1 MPTNLS
7 QFTRDTL
14 FTMGHALF
22 PYSEASIAL
31 EYKTEKELIRAPI
44 TSGRGLSQYF
54 EIGST
59 TFEIMSF
66 QFSRTNKPPDIPA
79 ILKQWTMANSR
90 ILVSHSVVLQ
100 APQVNPASGSTTYHA
115 SGNATYIVVNGG
127 ELSEREFHYPRNP
140 TDASTKFPVTSE
152 KLGTDKKFYTSTVYR
167 WRADQKIVLPGN
179 LEQFNGAQNAV
190 NDPKAPAN
198 LNGGN

>member
-7 QFTRDTL
+7 EFTRDTL

-31 EYKTEKELIRAPI
+31 EYRTEKDLIRAPI

-59 TFEIMSF
+59 TMETMSF
-66 QFSRTNKPPDIPA
+66 QFTRTNKPPDIPA

-90 ILVSHSVVLQ
+90 ILLDHSVTMQ
-100 APQVNPASGSTTYHA
+100 APQVNPASGSTTYNA
-115 SGNATYIVVNGG
+115 SGSATYIVVNGG
-127 ELSEREFHYPRNP
+127 ELAEREFHYPRNP
-140 TDASTKFPVTSE
+140 TDASTQFPVTSE
-152 KLGTDKKFYTSTVYR
+152 KHGTDRKFYTSTVYR
-167 WRADQKIVLPGN
+167 WRADQKIVLPGK
-179 LEQFNGAQNAV
+179 LEQFDGAQNAQ
-190 NDPKAPAN
+190 NDPKPPGE
-198 LNGGN
+198 LNGG